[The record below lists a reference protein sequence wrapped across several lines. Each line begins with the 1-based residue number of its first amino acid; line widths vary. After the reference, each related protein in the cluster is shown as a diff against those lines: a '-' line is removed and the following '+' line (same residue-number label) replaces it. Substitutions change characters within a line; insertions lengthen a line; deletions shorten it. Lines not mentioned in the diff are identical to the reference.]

1 MRRRRLPDGFNF
13 HLKLIYAFL
22 CEAVVAFVLARWKW
36 REGLTGNLQLG
47 APEYIGLVV
56 FFASL
61 SIFFFA
67 SWFWDWYGPRRPSSK
82 LRALHAR
89 LTASRDDSREFLLGN
104 RDPRF
109 IFESAY
115 TFAEIREQLASL
127 RIHVPDSITDSDRRE
142 VLVQLTAFASTGN
155 IKAARRCAED
165 LTRTVTERR
174 AGNN

>member
-1 MRRRRLPDGFNF
+1 MRRRRLPDWFEF

-67 SWFWDWYGPRRPSSK
+67 SWFWDWYGPRRPAARF
-82 LRALHAR
+82 RALH
-89 LTASRDDSREFLLGN
+89 G
-104 RDPRF
+104 
-109 IFESAY
+109 
-115 TFAEIREQLASL
+115 QLAACRDAETESLLRSSL
-127 RIHVPDSITDSDRRE
+127 RNVFEAAHTFEEVREKLAALRVPVPDSISDSDRRE
-142 VLVQLTAFASTGN
+142 LLMKLTAFASTGN
-155 IKAARRCAED
+155 IKAARYYAED
-165 LTRTVTERR
+165 LTRSVAERA
-174 AGNN
+174 AGDN